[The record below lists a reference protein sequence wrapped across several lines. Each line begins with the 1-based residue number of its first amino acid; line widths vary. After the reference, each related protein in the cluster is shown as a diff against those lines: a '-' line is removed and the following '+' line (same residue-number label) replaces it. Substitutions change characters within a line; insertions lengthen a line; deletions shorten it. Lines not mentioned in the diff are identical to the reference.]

1 MDQSSNDITEKR
13 VTLTPQNPSLLLIC
27 DTNIVVKMYIFKA
40 SVLFDAAYS
49 FGHVR
54 IHHSVICELE
64 HWLKS
69 KRRKYQKFG
78 EGMIS
83 GFIASAKPKCS
94 GLKSPD
100 PATLPA
106 KHRALQVMERDI
118 PDEEKGQDT
127 SETDRELLIYS
138 DINNATLATDEKT
151 LTALGISVL
160 GENRVASFG
169 DLVRDLHMQGLID
182 LKDIKSGLDN
192 LLAYNERPAQKDRR
206 ILNDL
211 LNAH

>member
-1 MDQSSNDITEKR
+1 MGRKVSSLMDQSSNDITEKR
-13 VTLTPQNPSLLLIC
+13 VTPTPQNPSLLLIC

-169 DLVRDLHMQGLID
+169 DL
-182 LKDIKSGLDN
+182 K
-192 LLAYNERPAQKDRR
+192 
-206 ILNDL
+206 
-211 LNAH
+211 